1 MKTEI
6 KIKRD
11 SKQDRQDKRDK
22 PDKRDNKSNN
32 KSSAREIALK
42 ILTDCHVKNAWSDM
56 ALRAYLARNNLSNSD
71 SALCARIVYG
81 VLQNQILLDYN
92 LKKFCGR
99 DLKKLDLTV
108 LDILRIGAYQIL
120 FLDRVPDWAA
130 VHEAVNLAKKSGY
143 ASAAGLV
150 NAVLRKVSDNKENIK
165 NNIENNELYPAD
177 SIERL
182 SIKYSC
188 PEWMIEKFIELL
200 GQDEAEEFL
209 KFCNIIPPIYIQA
222 NLIKID
228 DKSLC
233 AELQAAGMD
242 IKLNSWLAGCLEARG
257 NSIIK
262 LSDTGKFTGKFFVQD
277 PAARLVTI
285 LGGVKSN
292 MSVLDVCAAPGGKSF
307 GAAIDMRNQGE
318 ILACDI
324 NAKRLKLIQDG
335 AARLGFNII
344 KTARA
349 DGREFHPEWEKR
361 FDMVLVD
368 APCSGLGILRKK
380 PDIRY
385 KYKDLKDLK
394 NLIEIQKEI
403 LNNAA
408 NYVKP
413 GGRIVYSTCSIL
425 PEENQRV
432 TDEFLKR
439 RTEFQADSFAAEYPG
454 IDNNNPGQVTLW
466 PQRNQ
471 TDGFY
476 IRVMTR
482 IK

>member
-1 MKTEI
+1 MKTEM

-22 PDKRDNKSNN
+22 PDKRDNKNNN

-81 VLQNQILLDYN
+81 VLQNQILLDYD

-130 VHEAVNLAKKSGY
+130 VHEAVNLAKKFGY

-150 NAVLRKVSDNKENIK
+150 NAVLRKVSDNK
-165 NNIENNELYPAD
+165 NNILYPAD
-177 SIERL
+177 SIKRL

-335 AARLGFNII
+335 AARLGLNII

-361 FDMVLVD
+361 FDLVLVD

-425 PEENQRV
+425 SEENQQV

-439 RTEFQADSFAAEYPG
+439 RTEFKADSFAAEYPG

-466 PQRNQ
+466 PQRNH